1 MVKALINGI
10 NSIFTLFYIVILVR
24 CLLSFFPNIDWY
36 KQPFFT
42 IRQVTDAYLN
52 IFRKIIPPIGMIDI
66 SPIIAIIALGVIQN
80 LVIFVIAALFYH

>member
-1 MVKALINGI
+1 MVKALISGI
-10 NSIFTLFYIVILVR
+10 NSVFSLFYIIILIR

-36 KQPFFT
+36 KQPYFT

-80 LVIFVIAALFYH
+80 IIIYLIAIFLT